1 MVHRSTK
8 IKYNSHIRDY
18 GTMNSDRISQVGA
31 IGIGDY
37 GTGLHEAAHALDF
50 EKSIATKD
58 AWSVSVIKEARKNL
72 KLKKNSKA
80 YINQVTRIAGNYEK
94 DEREIFA
101 YALESEISG
110 VSNDFSKEIYRLV
123 KEKHGRS

>member
-1 MVHRSTK
+1 MEEKRIGNQEPTIHFALPYEATDGQNAIELYELTGRTALLNDPPKMVHRST
-8 IKYNSHIRDY
+8 
-18 GTMNSDRISQVGA
+18 
-31 IGIGDY
+31 
-37 GTGLHEAAHALDF
+37 
-50 EKSIATKD
+50 
-58 AWSVSVIKEARKNL
+58 
-72 KLKKNSKA
+72 
-80 YINQVTRIAGNYEK
+80 IAGNYEK